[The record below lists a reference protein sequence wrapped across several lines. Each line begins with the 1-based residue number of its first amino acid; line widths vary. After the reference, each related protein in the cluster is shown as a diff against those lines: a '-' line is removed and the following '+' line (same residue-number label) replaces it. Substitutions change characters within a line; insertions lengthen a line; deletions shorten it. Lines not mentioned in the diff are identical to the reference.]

1 MKLLRSNMQSLK
13 GGMIDKGFKN
23 KLAVKGHQ
31 TLKPTILIIFFCF
44 FTIIGCAV
52 IQGTSLKTYESEY
65 HDTVQASS
73 DTLKRLR
80 IPETESKSDEL
91 KTVINAERFDGSPVT
106 IEVKRIDR
114 NLTEVSVRAGKGLDV
129 DRRVS
134 TQIHEFINESIEQ
147 QAKDD
152 TKYTGIAEE
161 DLDDYSTEEII
172 TTKIDDK
179 IQSMSHLKLA
189 ETYSD
194 SIYLIFFNHN
204 SNELSE
210 KAMKKLNR
218 VTEIILKNPKAEVI
232 LKGYTD
238 SIGEPSY
245 NKIVSESR
253 ANVVKVYLIGNGV
266 EPSIIKAI
274 GYGAQNF
281 LASNK
286 TKEGRLFNRRVAI
299 ELNSL
304 E

>member
-1 MKLLRSNMQSLK
+1 MV
-13 GGMIDKGFKN
+13 DKGFKN
-23 KLAVKGHQ
+23 KLPAKGHQ
-31 TLKPTILIIFFCF
+31 TIKPTIFISFFCF

-52 IQGTSLKTYESEY
+52 IQGTLIKTYESEY
-65 HDTVQASS
+65 NDTVQASN
-73 DTLKRLR
+73 DTLKRLE
-80 IPETESKSDEL
+80 IPITESMSDEL

-106 IEVKRIDR
+106 IEVNRIDR
-114 NLTEVSVRAGKGLDV
+114 NLTEVSVRTGKGLGGDK
-129 DRRVS
+129 RVS

-147 QAKDD
+147 QTKDD
-152 TKYTGIAEE
+152 TKHTGNA
-161 DLDDYSTEEII
+161 DSTQEII
-172 TTKIDDK
+172 NTNIDDK
-179 IQSMSHLKLA
+179 IQSMSHLRLA

-210 KAMKKLNR
+210 KAMKKLDR
-218 VTEIILKNPKAEVI
+218 VAEIILKNPKVEVI

-266 EPSIIKAI
+266 EPSKINAI

-299 ELNSL
+299 ELNNL
-304 E
+304 D

>member
-1 MKLLRSNMQSLK
+1 MKVLRSNMKSLK

-23 KLAVKGHQ
+23 RLAAKVHQ
-31 TLKPTILIIFFCF
+31 TLKPTIFIICFCF
-44 FTIIGCAV
+44 FTILGCAV
-52 IQGTSLKTYESEY
+52 IQGKSIKTYESKY

-73 DTLKRLR
+73 DTLKRLE
-80 IPETESKSDEL
+80 IPVTERMSDEL

-114 NLTEVSVRAGKGLDV
+114 NFTEVSVRTGKGFGGDK
-129 DRRVS
+129 RVS
-134 TQIHEFINESIEQ
+134 TQIHEFINESIAQ
-147 QAKDD
+147 QEKDD
-152 TKYTGIAEE
+152 TKHTGNP
-161 DLDDYSTEEII
+161 DSTQEII
-172 TTKIDDK
+172 NTNIDDK

-210 KAMKKLNR
+210 KAMKKLDR
-218 VTEIILKNPKAEVI
+218 VAEIILKNPKAEVI

-253 ANVVKVYLIGNGV
+253 TNVVKVYLIGDGV
-266 EPSIIKAI
+266 EPSKIIAI

-286 TKEGRLFNRRVAI
+286 TKEGRLFNRRVEI
-299 ELNSL
+299 ELNNL